1 MKSAFDWAVAAFMA
15 WFVVSTLA
23 CEGEIDKFF
32 ALIAMPFL
40 LAGVTILACLSVTPL
55 FLVPIGLAFAAVG
68 MSKGDFVGV
77 LKGFGMSLAGA
88 FSVWVVFGS

>member
-1 MKSAFDWAVAAFMA
+1 MKSAYDWAVVAFMA
-15 WFVVSTLA
+15 WFVVSITA

-32 ALIAMPFL
+32 ALVAMPFL
-40 LAGVTILACLSVTPL
+40 LAGVTALACLSVAPL

-68 MSKGDFVGV
+68 LSKGDFVGA
-77 LKGFGMSLAGA
+77 LQGLGMSLAGA